1 MKVQG
6 VYSKMV
12 GFLSSHYKCFACLL
26 KRHRLIL
33 VLIGVYF
40 VLRPLWKNL
49 FADFIV
55 DTIASKFD
63 IGFLSDWVIGIVA
76 FWIVCSFVSMYKRN
90 VVISAKLFDVSFF
103 VLILWLGCRLRLS
116 NAFNLYSLASIS
128 WLYYVDVIALA
139 AGGVVLLYGFGKLRS
154 IKSQTNSVDKRSG
167 FVVDSPI
174 EKVEEDILGRSVFAC
189 DVVEKMMA
197 TNTESNAFSLG
208 IVGKWGEGKSSFMK
222 MMKGYVQEKCE
233 DVVIVEY
240 SPWLYCEGTNVTR
253 DFFQELTSAL
263 SSSGLFLQK
272 QIGRYVDVLDS
283 AEMPL
288 GKLLAKLLHI
298 CSSRTVSEIAQEISK
313 SMRENGKRIVVFIDD
328 IDRLGANEMADVFK
342 LVRNTS
348 NFPNIYFILAYDKDY
363 VVEMLKEKYGEHNIR
378 FADKIVQEEYYLP
391 QIQPLHIREC
401 FRKTI
406 ASLYKVEEYAGEMK
420 SLVNVLFVE
429 EGLFEKAF
437 TLRDL
442 KRLLNAFYA
451 EFQSLRDE
459 VVAYDLLLVILLHQ
473 KFPKVYELI
482 DSIGEQ
488 IFVVE
493 ESNRIFIPE
502 DKKDVNDSDGLH
514 EKRMF
519 LYDYIEKNRGLLHVS
534 SFENLCLFRLL
545 RMMWGKGRISM
556 PKAINN
562 ELYFRRYFYHNI
574 LDQELSEQ
582 EFNRLLKVD
591 FDSVKKDLR
600 VQVQNK
606 SRYLVRRI
614 CRIHPQSFD
623 ESKRLLRLMFY
634 INSISPRWQFER
646 NDIDGIIQSL
656 KRYHQS
662 ITGFT
667 KEDKEL
673 VKSVLMENLECKATI
688 QYLKD
693 SKKSYNFSDDYP
705 LSSEEICLIK
715 KKLFLR
721 YSKIHEDDFCAVSAI
736 FREAVPIIGRD
747 KGKWYPDVYDQECIA
762 ILKRCALGDI
772 KHFIPES
779 LVYTIP
785 NEEHKYKLGFFPMV
799 LWENK
804 RQFVE
809 DVRSLEP
816 TDEVIAEYKRFVEI
830 IKDLP
835 DGVCVT
841 FYFNHI
847 VLDDN

>member
-90 VVISAKLFDVSFF
+90 VMISAKLFDVSFF

-298 CSSRTVSEIAQEISK
+298 VVPEQSQRLRRK
-313 SMRENGKRIVVFIDD
+313 S
-328 IDRLGANEMADVFK
+328 A
-342 LVRNTS
+342 
-348 NFPNIYFILAYDKDY
+348 
-363 VVEMLKEKYGEHNIR
+363 
-378 FADKIVQEEYYLP
+378 
-391 QIQPLHIREC
+391 
-401 FRKTI
+401 
-406 ASLYKVEEYAGEMK
+406 
-420 SLVNVLFVE
+420 
-429 EGLFEKAF
+429 KA
-437 TLRDL
+437 
-442 KRLLNAFYA
+442 
-451 EFQSLRDE
+451 
-459 VVAYDLLLVILLHQ
+459 
-473 KFPKVYELI
+473 
-482 DSIGEQ
+482 
-488 IFVVE
+488 
-493 ESNRIFIPE
+493 
-502 DKKDVNDSDGLH
+502 
-514 EKRMF
+514 
-519 LYDYIEKNRGLLHVS
+519 
-534 SFENLCLFRLL
+534 
-545 RMMWGKGRISM
+545 
-556 PKAINN
+556 
-562 ELYFRRYFYHNI
+562 
-574 LDQELSEQ
+574 
-582 EFNRLLKVD
+582 
-591 FDSVKKDLR
+591 
-600 VQVQNK
+600 
-606 SRYLVRRI
+606 
-614 CRIHPQSFD
+614 
-623 ESKRLLRLMFY
+623 
-634 INSISPRWQFER
+634 
-646 NDIDGIIQSL
+646 
-656 KRYHQS
+656 
-662 ITGFT
+662 
-667 KEDKEL
+667 
-673 VKSVLMENLECKATI
+673 
-688 QYLKD
+688 
-693 SKKSYNFSDDYP
+693 
-705 LSSEEICLIK
+705 
-715 KKLFLR
+715 
-721 YSKIHEDDFCAVSAI
+721 
-736 FREAVPIIGRD
+736 
-747 KGKWYPDVYDQECIA
+747 
-762 ILKRCALGDI
+762 
-772 KHFIPES
+772 
-779 LVYTIP
+779 
-785 NEEHKYKLGFFPMV
+785 
-799 LWENK
+799 
-804 RQFVE
+804 
-809 DVRSLEP
+809 
-816 TDEVIAEYKRFVEI
+816 
-830 IKDLP
+830 
-835 DGVCVT
+835 
-841 FYFNHI
+841 
-847 VLDDN
+847 